1 MDECTPI
8 YSIAVPTHL
17 LADRDISAT
26 AKLLYGVIESFQR
39 KSGVCFATNERLAE
53 EIAGCSE
60 RTISRCVA
68 ELKDAQYIAIET
80 AKTPDKK
87 ASCRKIFLQPSAPHG
102 QGVDKIGD
110 PPRQNCLGGIDKNG
124 DIVIHKSKTEKKT
137 IDPLPVFVEWIKDTL
152 GDRHSADVK
161 NELYLHLVDYAD
173 MRADSKSPLNT
184 KRKVSGLLEDLL
196 EQSKGNVSVM
206 CEMLKTAKRRCW
218 LSVHAPKDQP
228 PGTTPQAAG
237 RDKEWL

>member
-1 MDECTPI
+1 MDECIPI
-8 YSIAVPTHL
+8 YSIAVPTNL
-17 LADRDISAT
+17 LADRNISAT

-60 RTISRCVA
+60 RTISRCIG

-80 AKTPDKK
+80 SKAPEKK
-87 ASCRKIFLQPSAPHG
+87 ASCRQIFLKTSTLCGHG
-102 QGVDKIGD
+102 VDKIGVPPRQNCPEGVDKIGD
-110 PPRQNCLGGIDKNG
+110 K
-124 DIVIHKSKTEKKT
+124 VIHKSKTEKKT
-137 IDPLPVFVEWIKDTL
+137 IDPRPVFVEWIKRMLEDS
-152 GDRHSADVK
+152 HPADVK
-161 NELYLHLVDYAD
+161 NELYLHLVAYAE

-196 EQSKGNVSVM
+196 EQSKGDVSVM
-206 CEMLKTAKRRCW
+206 CDMLKTAKRRCW

-228 PGTTPQAAG
+228 STAHQPTG